1 MRLAS
6 FSRAVLIALGFL
18 PTQILA
24 ADTLSTNGFTSCSAN
39 STIQVKK
46 LDISYTRSTREV
58 TFDIS
63 GTNEKEQN
71 VTASLTVYAYGN
83 EVYSKDFNPC
93 SSDNYIEQLC
103 PGRSLLSLLSLN
115 LCFIRLTLL

>member
-6 FSRAVLIALGFL
+6 VSNAVLIVLGFW

-24 ADTLSTNGFTSCSAN
+24 ADTLSTSGFSSCSAN

-58 TFDIS
+58 VFDVS

-93 SSDNYIEQLC
+93 STDNYIEQLC
-103 PGRSLLSLLSLN
+103 PGESLIPLLHQICALPA
-115 LCFIRLTLL
+115 

>member
-1 MRLAS
+1 MRPVS
-6 FSRAVLIALGFL
+6 FSRAGLVVLGLW

-24 ADTLSTNGFTSCSAN
+24 ADTLSTSGFSSCSTDSA
-39 STIQVKK
+39 IEVKK

-58 TFDIS
+58 TFDVA

-71 VTASLTVYAYGN
+71 VTASLTVFAYGN

-103 PGRSLLSLLSLN
+103 PGNPFLSLPRHS
-115 LCFIRLTLL
+115 RLTSPRN